1 MHFYLNCLCPCLGIC
16 LYLCVLFVFV
26 FSLSLT
32 FEFEIIFFASPHMI
46 GLEYL
51 AAMLPK
57 YRVLIR

>member
-1 MHFYLNCLCPCLGIC
+1 MHLYLNCLCPCLGIC
-16 LYLCVLFVFV
+16 LYLCVLFV